1 MRLWTIGL
9 GGLAAVALLTACNS
23 GGSSTIRDL
32 TGPQPVVGHA
42 DIPAAAFAVQE
53 AALTGRVED
62 GKLLLTLPV
71 TRKIEA
77 RVSGTAKVTLLDLD
91 DNVLGTATS
100 PFILS
105 AVETKVELSL
115 STSALPGPG
124 ADEADV
130 VVRYELTSTG
140 QRTVGHKSLLTI
152 LPKADLRAR
161 LPDRLM
167 VETGAKVRVFA
178 VNPWD
183 GTPVAHEPVRL
194 ELYAAGDG
202 DAGTGPAAPVVV
214 TGETDEDGSAVL
226 DVPAQDNDGAYYFQA
241 TAGDQWA
248 AAFVE
253 SDVDV
258 ERASRVLVTTDKP
271 IYQPGQTMHLRALAL
286 RRPTL
291 AAEADQPITFE
302 VYDGKGNMV
311 FRKYETTN
319 DFGVA
324 GTDFKLASQVN
335 MGHYQLKAIVG
346 GTTTQKT
353 VNVERYVLPKFKVA
367 LNLDQ
372 PFYLVG
378 QTIAGVVDAR
388 YFFGKAVAGQVTVTG
403 TTYDVSATDFAQ
415 ASGTFNAD
423 GLFPF
428 SIQLPNYLVG
438 QPVEGGNGVAVLKI
452 SATDGAGHT
461 EEIERALVVAAAPID
476 LVAVPESGGVVP
488 GLENFIYVFATDPLN
503 TALNATLTVSLDGDG
518 AAVTPEKLG
527 RGVWRFAVTPEGAV
541 AFHATATLPSG
552 ESAGQAF
559 TFTPGAADQGLLVR
573 TARSLYQ
580 VGDAVDV
587 QVFSTGVGGRVFI
600 DVVKDGQTM
609 LTETLVAT
617 DGIAHKTLDLDPGLV
632 GDVLIEAYQVSPGA
646 EMQRDKKLIFVQDAR
661 ALDVK
666 VTADKTSYRPGE
678 DATLSFEVTDNAGNP
693 TVAAVGVQI
702 VDEAVFAVTE
712 NKPGLLE
719 TYFQVQD
726 ALAEPHYEIH
736 GYDFPLTPV
745 LTSDPTDALNQAR
758 AEASFAAL
766 DTSAADGFKSS
777 WAQLKTLVPAIV
789 KPAHE
794 ANLVT
799 VKATLQTLVDAG
811 TLTVDN
817 AEQELAGQTVFRD
830 AWGNAY
836 QFEISSDWQG
846 AQATMTSLGPDEKA
860 DTWDDWSATWFL
872 VQNQQRWDDFDGDG
886 PWPAAEGGAGGGPV
900 QNDSSTTGD
909 PNVPANA
916 GPRVRKD
923 FPETLYYNP
932 ALITGAD
939 GKANIS
945 LTMADSIT
953 EWRVS
958 TLANSAVGALG
969 SSASGVTVFQEFFV
983 DVDFPPTLTRG
994 DEVTFPIAIYN
1005 YLETAQVVQIGVEQ
1019 QPWFALAGPATA
1031 SVTLG
1036 PGEVTSVSFP
1046 VKVLEVG
1053 WHALTVVGT
1062 GTTLSDAVQRLV
1074 QVVPDGTEV
1083 RESTGGMLEGA
1094 TTHTVGYPGDIVPGS
1109 GGLMVKVYPGIMA
1122 QAVEGLDSM
1131 LRMPSGCFEQTT
1143 STNWPNTLVV
1153 DYLRS
1158 SGQTS
1163 PEIELKAVD
1172 FLQQG
1177 YQRLLTFECTGG
1189 GFVWF
1194 GDPSPANVVL
1204 SAMGVLEFSDMA
1216 KVIEV
1221 DPAVIARTATWL
1233 VGAQAA
1239 DGHWH
1244 TDQGSEFATVQYDD
1258 TKTTAFSAWALAES
1272 GLNQAAVDKA
1282 LTWLG
1287 PKVGASDVDSY
1298 SLAMA
1303 ANAFANGAPNAST
1316 TTAVLNE
1323 LAARAVVGDDG
1334 TIHWEYAGSNYNYG
1348 GGETSGVSATS
1359 IEVTAL
1365 AAQAFMA
1372 AGVHMD
1378 LVQGA
1383 VGWMAGNK
1391 DSLGNWGT
1399 THATILTLR
1408 AMIKSLQNKTEE
1420 GEGTVTVSVGGNVIQ
1435 TLVISD
1441 ENRNVFHQIDL
1452 GDVVSMAADN
1462 EVTVAYEGTGRLM
1475 YQVVWNYWMP
1485 SAALPPV
1492 ASNSLDIAVAWD
1504 KTQLAVSDV
1513 ATCTATVQNLTGAQ
1527 LDMVMV
1533 DLGVP
1538 PGFTVLTDKLEQQVA
1553 SGTIMKYE
1561 LPGQQ
1566 VTYYLEKIPGG
1577 GTVELV
1583 FDAQAKYP
1591 LSAQATGS
1599 TAYLYYDTDTKS
1611 ETGPV
1616 AFEVTE

>member
-1 MRLWTIGL
+1 MEVGDMKRWLI
-9 GGLAAVALLTACNS
+9 GLAALGLLTACS
-23 GGSSTIRDL
+23 SDGGTIPDL
-32 TGPQPVVGHA
+32 GSAEPVVGHA
-42 DIPAAAFAVQE
+42 DIPATAFAVEE
-53 AALTGRVED
+53 AALTGAVDGDRV
-62 GKLLLTLPV
+62 LLTLPV
-71 TRKIEA
+71 TRKVEA
-77 RVSGTAKVTLLDLD
+77 RVTGTAKVTLLDLED
-91 DNVLGTATS
+91 HVLATGSSAFTLADPSTNVVVSFPA
-100 PFILS
+100 
-105 AVETKVELSL
+105 
-115 STSALPGPG
+115 SALPAPG
-124 ADEADV
+124 ADEASA
-130 VVRYELTSTG
+130 VVRYELTSKG

-152 LPKADLRAR
+152 LPKTDLRAR
-161 LPDRLM
+161 LPDRLL

-178 VNPWD
+178 VDPWD
-183 GTPVAHEPVRL
+183 GTPVAHEAVRL
-194 ELYAAGDG
+194 ELYAADDG
-202 DAGTGPAAPVVV
+202 AAGTGPTEPIVV
-214 TGETDEDGSAVL
+214 TGETDDDGSAVL
-226 DVPAQDNDGAYYFQA
+226 DLPAQDHDGAYYFQA

-286 RRPTL
+286 RRPSL
-291 AAEADQPITFE
+291 NAEGDAPITFE

-319 DFGVA
+319 AFGVA
-324 GTDFKLASQVN
+324 GTDFKLATQVN
-335 MGHYQLKAIVG
+335 MGHYQIKAIVG
-346 GTTTQKT
+346 ETVTQKT
-353 VNVERYVLPKFKVA
+353 VEVDRYVLPKFKVA
-367 LNLDQ
+367 VSLDKA
-372 PFYLVG
+372 FYLVG
-378 QTIAGVVDAR
+378 QKIEGVVDAR
-388 YFFGKAVAGQVTVTG
+388 YFFGKAVAGQVSVVA

-415 ASGTFNAD
+415 VEGSFNAD
-423 GLFPF
+423 GLFAF
-428 SIQLPNYLVG
+428 TVQLPSYLVG

-452 SATDGAGHT
+452 SATDSAGHT
-461 EEIERALVVAAAPID
+461 EELEKALVVAEGPID
-476 LVAVPESGGVVP
+476 LVAVPESGGIVP
-488 GLENFIYVFATDPLN
+488 GLENYIYVFATDPLN
-503 TALNATLTVSLDGDG
+503 TALDATLTVSLDDGGD
-518 AAVTPEKLG
+518 VTPEKLG

-541 AFHATATLPSG
+541 AFHASASLASG
-552 ESAGQAF
+552 ESAGEAF

-573 TARSLYQ
+573 TARSLYR

-587 QVFSTGVGGRVFI
+587 QVFSTGAGNRVFI

-609 LTETLVAT
+609 LTETLEAQ
-617 DGIAHKTLDLDPGLV
+617 DGLAQKTLDLDPGLV

-646 EMQRDKKLIFVQDAR
+646 EIQRDKKLIFVQDAR

-666 VTADKTSYRPGE
+666 VTADKDSYRPGE
-678 DATLSFEVTDNAGNP
+678 DATLTFEVTDAQGNP

-702 VDEAVFAVTE
+702 VDEAVFAITE

-719 TYFQVQD
+719 TYFQVQE
-726 ALAEPHYEIH
+726 ALAEPRYEIH
-736 GYDFPLTPV
+736 GFDFPLTPV
-745 LTSDPTDALNQAR
+745 LTSDPTDDLNQAR

-777 WAQLKTLVPAIV
+777 WAQLEDAVPGV
-789 KPAHE
+789 VSPSHQ
-794 ANLVT
+794 ANLEQ
-799 VKATLQTLVDAG
+799 VKTTLTHLVDAG
-811 TLTVDN
+811 TLTATN
-817 AEQELAGQTVFRD
+817 AETELAHQTIFRD

-836 QFEISSDWQG
+836 TFTVSSDWQG
-846 AQATMTSLGPDEKA
+846 TQATMTSMGPDEKA
-860 DTWDDWSATWFL
+860 GTWDDWSATFYVIQEQWA
-872 VQNQQRWDDFDGDG
+872 WDDVDFDGEV
-886 PWPAAEGGAGGGPV
+886 PAANAGGGV
-900 QNDSSTTGD
+900 GRDEGTTSGGGE
-909 PNVPANA
+909 ATE

-932 ALITGAD
+932 ALITGTD
-939 GKANIS
+939 GKADVS

-958 TLANSAVGALG
+958 TLANSAQGALG

-983 DVDFPPTLTRG
+983 DIDFPATLTRG
-994 DEVTFPIAIYN
+994 DEVTFPVALYN
-1005 YLETAQVVQIGVEQ
+1005 YLETPQTVQIQIEE
-1019 QPWFALAGPATA
+1019 QPWFELTGAPTRTL
-1031 SVTLG
+1031 TLG
-1036 PGEVTSVSFP
+1036 AGEVTSVSFP
-1046 VKVLEVG
+1046 VRVLEVG

-1074 QVVPDGTEV
+1074 QIIPDGTEV
-1083 RESTGGMLEGA
+1083 RESAGGMLEGS
-1094 TTHTVGYPGDIVPGS
+1094 TTHTVGFPGGIVPGS
-1109 GGLMVKVYPGIMA
+1109 GGLIVKIYPGILA

-1143 STNWPNTLVV
+1143 STNWPNTLVA

-1216 KVIEV
+1216 RVLEV
-1221 DPAVIARTATWL
+1221 DPAVISRTATWL

-1244 TDQGSEFATVQYDD
+1244 TDQGSEFATVTYDD
-1258 TKTTAFSAWALAES
+1258 TKTTAFAAWALAES
-1272 GLNQAAVDKA
+1272 GLNPAAVDKA
-1282 LTWLG
+1282 LQWLG
-1287 PKVGASDVDSY
+1287 PKVGDSAIDSY

-1303 ANAFANGAPNAST
+1303 ANAFANGAPDAST
-1316 TTAVLNE
+1316 TSAVLAE
-1323 LAARAVVGDDG
+1323 LADRAVVGEDG
-1334 TIHWEYAGSNYNYG
+1334 TVHWEYEGSSYNYG
-1348 GGETSGVSATS
+1348 SGNTSGVSATS

-1365 AAQAFMA
+1365 AAQAFMRA
-1372 AGVHMD
+1372 SAHMD
-1378 LVQGA
+1378 LVQGTI
-1383 VGWMAGNK
+1383 GWLAGNK

-1408 AMIKSLQNKTEE
+1408 AMVKSLQNKTEE
-1420 GEGTVTVSVGGNVIQ
+1420 GDGVVTVSVDGTPVR
-1435 TLVISD
+1435 TLSISE

-1452 GDVVSMAADN
+1452 SDVVSASAESD
-1462 EVTVAYEGTGRLM
+1462 VTVAYEGTGRLM

-1485 SAALPPV
+1485 GDALPPV
-1492 ASNSLDIAVAWD
+1492 QSNSLDIAVAWD
-1504 KTQLAVSDV
+1504 KTQLEVSDI

-1538 PGFTVLTDKLEQQVA
+1538 PGFTVLTDKLDEQVA
-1553 SGTIMKYE
+1553 SGAIMKYE

-1566 VTYYLEKIPGG
+1566 VSFYLDKIPAN
-1577 GTVELV
+1577 GTVQLV

-1591 LSAQATGS
+1591 LNAQATGS
-1599 TAYLYYDTDTKS
+1599 VAYLYYDTDTRS
-1611 ETGPV
+1611 ETEPV
-1616 AFEVTE
+1616 AFDVTE